1 MRVIKKGVILSMGLM
16 NKLSKMKSF
25 LFDEEDEEKEVRKP
39 SKKIVKREEEKED
52 YIDDLKT
59 NIKPKKIE
67 KVEDFYF
74 EDVSEEETPKMPE
87 VHSRSERADVKF
99 NFQEFDDEDFMVSS
113 KRPEPIIPVKKE
125 EPKRVLYQGS
135 KRKEETKKFKPSP
148 IISPIY
154 GLLDEEG
161 NHVKEEESKT
171 DKAPNYNDE
180 VSFDEV
186 RKKAYGALDEE
197 IENTMKRLSKKT
209 IEEAEKDMEKEDE
222 LSREKK
228 NTKVK
233 EEKPVVASF
242 DDDDDD
248 DDMILP
254 NVNFKEIDVDKEKDK
269 PKHKKNDKKHEEKNI
284 TSQDEDDD
292 DTKEQ
297 DLFNLIDTM
306 YQNKEDED

>member
-1 MRVIKKGVILSMGLM
+1 
-16 NKLSKMKSF
+16 
-25 LFDEEDEEKEVRKP
+25 
-39 SKKIVKREEEKED
+39 
-52 YIDDLKT
+52 
-59 NIKPKKIE
+59 
-67 KVEDFYF
+67 
-74 EDVSEEETPKMPE
+74 MPE
-87 VHSRSERADVKF
+87 VHSRSERTDVKF

-161 NHVKEEESKT
+161 NHVKEDESKT
-171 DKAPNYNDE
+171 DKAPSYNDE

-228 NTKVK
+228 NTRVK

-284 TSQDEDDD
+284 TSQDDEDDDD

-306 YQNKEDED
+306 YQNKGDED